1 MTAHDDT
8 RDPSGE
14 GQGPE
19 YEGVDALA
27 AALFDELPP
36 EPARRDPAFLAAR
49 DAALAD
55 LAVLREQLTVIG
67 DALAGPGDGVPAV
80 REAAARPEKRPDPDA
95 CPGRATASGSPGS
108 AVPGPRNTHAPRV
121 PAPLTALPSRSGDGP
136 GHPPGSPDGTA
147 PCPGSAGGSRATRRP
162 RRRTAKVVLGGLVAA
177 AAACL
182 VLGTGWLVTR
192 DGGAADSAARGVAA
206 DSKEAADGSAFG
218 SPRYLACARLVA
230 EGPVTAVE
238 PVPGSAGVERVTL
251 GTSRYYKGEGE
262 VTFLRDTAGE
272 PPLRPGDRVLVGMP
286 PGGDHPD
293 TVIAGE
299 PDIAPERAR
308 IIASLPESRTLT
320 CD

>member
-55 LAVLREQLTVIG
+55 LAVLRDQLTVIG
-67 DALAGPGDGVPAV
+67 DALAGPGDG
-80 REAAARPEKRPDPDA
+80 
-95 CPGRATASGSPGS
+95 
-108 AVPGPRNTHAPRV
+108 V

-147 PCPGSAGGSRATRRP
+147 PCPGTAGGSRATRRP

-299 PDIAPERAR
+299 PDIAPERAG

>member
-67 DALAGPGDGVPAV
+67 DALAGPGDG
-80 REAAARPEKRPDPDA
+80 
-95 CPGRATASGSPGS
+95 
-108 AVPGPRNTHAPRV
+108 V